1 MLRTIRTV
9 ITKLHRDD
17 TGTAGLE
24 VAILAPVLVMI
35 LVLIAAAGRLA
46 LAGNAVESAASAAAR
61 EASLSRTAAQ
71 AQTAADAMAR
81 TSLAQSG
88 VSCLR
93 LTVNI
98 DASGLNAPI
107 GTTGRVSASI
117 SCQVSLSNAAMIGMP
132 GTRTLTGSA
141 VSPVDAYRE
150 RR

>member
-1 MLRTIRTV
+1 MRTIRRILTE
-9 ITKLHRDD
+9 LRQDD
-17 TGTAGLE
+17 RGTAGLE

-61 EASLSRTAAQ
+61 EASLSRTSAE

-88 VSCLR
+88 ISCLR

-98 DASGLNAPI
+98 NTAGLDAPI

-117 SCQVSLSNAAMIGMP
+117 ACQVSLSNAAMIGMP

-141 VSPVDAYRE
+141 TSPVDAYRE